1 MNISILPNTIKIFP
15 ILKLTQKVTKRW
27 RIADFVLSEAEED
40 VTMEDNVIID
50 VDQAGNDLYDIWDR
64 AQSETGLHELE

>member
-1 MNISILPNTIKIFP
+1 MDISILPNTIKT
-15 ILKLTQKVTKRW
+15 LKLTQKVTKRW

-40 VTMEDNVIID
+40 VTIEDNVSID
-50 VDQAGNDLYDIWDR
+50 VDEAGNDLYDVWDR